1 MSLFAGVSVVGDG
14 RPPPP
19 ASATT
24 VVSVK
29 YSGYHLLVVNGY
41 SRIKEKQEHI
51 ASRRFRVG
59 GYRWIIQ
66 CYPRGYRPYHI
77 GHTAFYLFLD
87 QGNVVDPVM
96 VQYEFS
102 IVVDHQVQ
110 NNDSS
115 CLVRAK
121 NTFKFSSSDPYS
133 SSCLI
138 NRDFFETSKHLIKND
153 SFTIRC
159 DIVMTKDVA
168 ITNADAASVPSNR
181 DMLAPDIRQHLAHL
195 LQSGVG
201 ADVTFQ
207 VGGETFAAHRCVLAA
222 RSAVF
227 KAQLFGPMKEG
238 TTAGVIHV
246 SDMDERVFRL
256 LLDFIYSDSVPI
268 VEAEEEAIMWQHLLV
283 AADRYDLPRLWFIC
297 EEELCENHIN
307 TSTVATILAL
317 AEQHQSRV
325 LKEACLD
332 FLNSPA
338 NLHDVMVADGLDHVI
353 NSCPSVLKELIVKL
367 ASLKFDVN
375 PWNTSTSTP
384 SLLEIRSLFRAELF
398 GPMKDA
404 VTSVIRIDG
413 MEAKVFKLLL
423 TFIYD
428 DSVPNMEE
436 EEKNEDDDDVM
447 WQQLLVAADRYGL
460 ERLKQMC
467 EMTLCRYINARTV
480 ATILA
485 LAEEHHCRELKEGC
499 LDFLDFPANLKDV
512 MEAGGLDHLRSSC
525 PSVLID
531 LIAKLAQLT

>member
-384 SLLEIRSLFRAELF
+384 SLLE
-398 GPMKDA
+398 
-404 VTSVIRIDG
+404 
-413 MEAKVFKLLL
+413 
-423 TFIYD
+423 
-428 DSVPNMEE
+428 E